1 MTNWFVIG
9 NINSNRINDML
20 PIEKRMD
27 QEDTGLHYPS
37 RRERL
42 LAVTIVLLMMMSFF
56 LHLSAFGN
64 VVFKDLE
71 SENNQTEI
79 IKSRNLFFNLIF
91 LN

>member
-1 MTNWFVIG
+1 
-9 NINSNRINDML
+9 ML
-20 PIEKRMD
+20 PIVKRMD
-27 QEDTGLHYPS
+27 QEDNGLHYPS

-42 LAVTIVLLMMMSFF
+42 LAITIVFLMMMSFF

-79 IKSRNLFFNLIF
+79 KSRNLSLFLISKLIF
-91 LN
+91 I

>member
-1 MTNWFVIG
+1 MSPFV
-9 NINSNRINDML
+9 
-20 PIEKRMD
+20 KRMD
-27 QEDTGLHYPS
+27 QEDNGLHYPS

-42 LAVTIVLLMMMSFF
+42 LAITIVSLMMMSFF

-79 IKSRNLFFNLIF
+79 KSRNLLSIFYFFKLIF
-91 LN
+91 I